1 MPKVSGTKR
10 CVLRCRHGDAS
21 QDEGNIDVIMHE
33 LEGLLFVYR
42 RLGHFE
48 SVLLEGYGVSRLV
61 TEW

>member
-1 MPKVSGTKR
+1 MPKVSGTKS
-10 CVLRCRHGDAS
+10 VLRCRHEDAS
-21 QDEGNIDVIMHE
+21 QDERNIDVIMYE

-48 SVLLEGYGVSRLV
+48 SVRLEGYGVSRLV